1 MATSTFEIKNRIK
14 TIKVTAKMT
23 KAMKLVASVKFQKW
37 KKFLDDNED
46 YRLAMHDVMVRT
58 LQSIPSKDYLKQAC
72 LKSYSNSKNLYI
84 IVTSSLGLCGAY
96 NYNIFHKIDPLLQ
109 NDDELLLIGQKGYL
123 HYKDSNYKL
132 YLDYINLLDDL
143 TYENVKKLRHFV
155 VRLYK
160 KEIYKSVTLVYT
172 VFKNSLTLE
181 PTIKKMLPFE
191 LEHYHLDENK
201 PQYKPL
207 FDPDVGSVLTL
218 ILPHYL
224 DASFYNKLLI
234 SEVSEQ
240 SSRRNAMENAT
251 QSADK
256 LIDKL
261 QLEYNKLRQEKI
273 TSEISEIISGSKNK
287 EDDANE

>member
-172 VFKNSLTLE
+172 IFKNSLIYV
-181 PTIKKMLPFE
+181 P
-191 LEHYHLDENK
+191 
-201 PQYKPL
+201 
-207 FDPDVGSVLTL
+207 
-218 ILPHYL
+218 
-224 DASFYNKLLI
+224 KL
-234 SEVSEQ
+234 
-240 SSRRNAMENAT
+240 SS
-251 QSADK
+251 K
-256 LIDKL
+256 
-261 QLEYNKLRQEKI
+261 
-273 TSEISEIISGSKNK
+273 TSN
-287 EDDANE
+287 